1 MYTNKKNK
9 FNERFI
15 EKEKELDDECIG
27 CIAYQRSAK
36 GSEFTLEKQVI
47 KPLQINFFWD
57 LWNRRSKVKTNV
69 IRW

>member
-36 GSEFTLEKQVI
+36 GSEFKLEKQVI

-57 LWNRRSKVKTNV
+57 L
-69 IRW
+69 

>member
-57 LWNRRSKVKTNV
+57 LWNRRNKVKTNV

>member
-15 EKEKELDDECIG
+15 EKEKELDDEYIG

-47 KPLQINFFWD
+47 KTSANKFFLGPLKQ
-57 LWNRRSKVKTNV
+57 T
-69 IRW
+69 

>member
-47 KPLQINFFWD
+47 KTSANKFFLGPLKQ
-57 LWNRRSKVKTNV
+57 T
-69 IRW
+69 

>member
-1 MYTNKKNK
+1 MYTDKKNK

-57 LWNRRSKVKTNV
+57 L
-69 IRW
+69 

>member
-36 GSEFTLEKQVI
+36 GSEFTLENK
-47 KPLQINFFWD
+47 L
-57 LWNRRSKVKTNV
+57 
-69 IRW
+69 

>member
-27 CIAYQRSAK
+27 CIAAISKKCKRQRVYTRKTSYKTSANK
-36 GSEFTLEKQVI
+36 LFLGPLKQ
-47 KPLQINFFWD
+47 
-57 LWNRRSKVKTNV
+57 T
-69 IRW
+69 